1 MKKSILATSVAL
13 SIGVTS
19 SLVGGQHHNA
29 HAAEQSQI
37 NKAELAQKAQSNDT
51 SINTK
56 PIQAG
61 SYDYKFDLSGFTYH
75 FWSDGQ
81 NFGYD
86 FKETGK
92 SSVQKSYQNNVNHQD
107 TQKQAQFSNVSKG
120 NQSPNEQ
127 TQSYTQSNEQNQ
139 PQKSSVSNSSKQPS
153 VQNVQTTQASAKQ
166 VASTSSSSSTSI
178 PSHLQMIKQR
188 ESGGDYSAINPSSGA
203 AGAYQFMQGTW
214 DSVAPAEWKGKSPAS
229 APASVQDAAAV
240 KLYNNGSGASHWV
253 TA

>member
-19 SLVGGQHHNA
+19 SLVGGQHHDA

-37 NKAELAQKAQSNDT
+37 NKDELAQKAQSNDP

-61 SYDYKFDLSGFTYH
+61 SYNYKFDLNGFTYH

-86 FKETGK
+86 FKETGQ
-92 SSVQKSYQNNVNHQD
+92 SSVQKSYQNSVNHQD
-107 TQKQAQFSNVSKG
+107 TQKQTQFSNVSKD
-120 NQSPNEQ
+120 NQSSNEQ

-139 PQKSSVSNSSKQPS
+139 PQKSAVSNSSKQPD
-153 VQNVQTTQASAKQ
+153 VQITQTSA
-166 VASTSSSSSTSI
+166 SI

-214 DSVAPAEWKGKSPAS
+214 DSVAPDEWKGKSPAS

-240 KLYNNGSGASHWV
+240 KLYNSGSGASHWV

>member
-19 SLVGGQHHNA
+19 SLVGGQHHDA

-61 SYDYKFDLSGFTYH
+61 SYNYKFDLNGFTYH

-86 FKETGK
+86 FKETDK
-92 SSVQKSYQNNVNHQD
+92 SSVQKPYHNSVNYQD
-107 TQKQAQFSNVSKG
+107 TQKQAQFSNASKD
-120 NQSPNEQ
+120 NQSSNEQ

-139 PQKSSVSNSSKQPS
+139 PQKSSVSNSSKQP
-153 VQNVQTTQASAKQ
+153 NVQITQTSAKQ
-166 VASTSSSSSTSI
+166 NASASSSTSI
-178 PSHLQMIKQR
+178 PSHLQTIKQR

-240 KLYNNGSGASHWV
+240 KLYNGGSGASHWV